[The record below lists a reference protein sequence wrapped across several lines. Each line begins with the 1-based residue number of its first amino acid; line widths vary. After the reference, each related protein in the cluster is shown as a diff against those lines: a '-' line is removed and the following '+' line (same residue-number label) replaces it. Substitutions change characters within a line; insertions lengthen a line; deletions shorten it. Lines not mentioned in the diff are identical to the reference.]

1 MNPNG
6 EARLRMITLA
16 VSLAAALLVIA
27 LLARVLPETAAAV
40 LLDINRSTWPFTVQ
54 NILWLAFFAG
64 LGEIFIRWRAGLIE
78 ENQFD
83 REYLPMDDETV
94 LRPGDDMTPIYQKV
108 RSSRYRQVCF
118 VPRLIERLV
127 LNFNLSRSVDQTNA
141 LLNSSLEL
149 FLHEL
154 DLRYNIIRYITWL
167 IPSLGFIGTVV
178 GIMLA
183 LNYAGDRANVE
194 SPELLY
200 EVTQR
205 LGVAFST
212 TLLALVMAAILV
224 FMQSLVQGR
233 EEKTLNR
240 AGQYCLDNLI
250 NRLYAR

>member
-1 MNPNG
+1 M
-6 EARLRMITLA
+6 RQLTLL
-16 VSLAAALLVIA
+16 VSLLTAILVIA
-27 LLARVLPETAAAV
+27 LLARVLPADAAAI
-40 LLDINRSTWPFTVQ
+40 LLDIKRASWPFTVQ

-64 LGEIFIRWRAGLIE
+64 LGELTIRWRTSRLE
-78 ENQFD
+78 ESQFERD
-83 REYLPMDDETV
+83 YLPLDEATV

-108 RSSRYRQVCF
+108 RSSKYRSTCF
-118 VPRLIERLV
+118 LPRLIERCV
-127 LNFNLSRSVDQTNA
+127 LNFNLGQSVDQTNA

-167 IPSLGFIGTVV
+167 IPSLGFIGTVI

-194 SPELLY
+194 SPEMLY
-200 EVTQR
+200 QVTER

-212 TLLALVMAAILV
+212 TLVALVMAAILV
-224 FMQSLVQGR
+224 FLQNMIQGKEENSLN
-233 EEKTLNR
+233 K

-250 NRLYAR
+250 NRLYSP

>member
-1 MNPNG
+1 MIHQG
-6 EARLRMITLA
+6 EMKLRLVTLA
-16 VSLAAALLVIA
+16 VSLAAAVLAIA
-27 LLARVLPETAAAV
+27 LMARILPETAAAI
-40 LLDINRSTWPFTVQ
+40 LLDVNRVSWPFTVQ
-54 NILWLAFFAG
+54 NVLWLAFFAG
-64 LGEIFIRWRAGLIE
+64 LGEVFIRWRAGLIE
-78 ENQFD
+78 ESQFE
-83 REYLPMDDETV
+83 RAYLPVDDETV
-94 LRPGDDMTPIYQKV
+94 LRPGEDMTPIYQKV
-108 RSSRYRQVCF
+108 RSSRYRQICF

-224 FMQSLVQGR
+224 FLQNLVQGR
-233 EEKTLNR
+233 EERTLNR

>member
-1 MNPNG
+1 MSNLT
-6 EARLRMITLA
+6 RITTLLISLLSA
-16 VSLAAALLVIA
+16 VVLIA
-27 LLARVLPETAAAV
+27 FLARVLTPEAASV
-40 LLDINRSTWPFTVQ
+40 VLDINRGSWPFTVQ
-54 NILWLAFFAG
+54 NGLWLAFFAG
-64 LGEIFIRWRAGLIE
+64 LGELAIRWRGGRLE
-78 ENQFD
+78 ERQFQRD
-83 REYLPMDDETV
+83 YLPLDDETV
-94 LRPGDDMTPIYQKV
+94 LRPGDDLTPIYRKV
-108 RSSRYRQVCF
+108 RASKYRTTCF
-118 VPRLIERLV
+118 LPRLIERCV

-154 DLRYNIIRYITWL
+154 DLRYNIIRYITWF

-194 SPELLY
+194 SPEMLY

-212 TLLALVMAAILV
+212 TLLALVMASILV
-224 FMQSLVQGR
+224 FMQSLIQGR
-233 EEKTLNR
+233 EEKTLNK

-250 NRLYAR
+250 NRLYTG

>member
-1 MNPNG
+1 MR
-6 EARLRMITLA
+6 RLVALA
-16 VSLAAALLVIA
+16 ISLFSAAVFIALMAQFLPPSAAAI
-27 LLARVLPETAAAV
+27 
-40 LLDINRSTWPFTVQ
+40 LLDVQRASWPFTVQ

-64 LGEIFIRWRAGLIE
+64 IGELAIRWHAGRIE
-78 ENQFD
+78 EGQLD
-83 REYLPMDDETV
+83 RDYLPLEDSTV
-94 LRPGDDMTPIYQKV
+94 LRPGDDMTPIFQKV
-108 RSSRYRQVCF
+108 RTSRYRDVCF
-118 VPRLIERLV
+118 LPRLIERCV
-127 LNFNLSRSVDQTNA
+127 LNFNLSQSVDQVNA

-154 DLRYNIIRYITWL
+154 DLRYNMIRYITWL

-194 SPELLY
+194 SPEMLY

-212 TLLALVMAAILV
+212 TLLALVMASILV
-224 FMQSLVQGR
+224 FLQNVIQAR

-250 NRLYAR
+250 NRLYSR